1 MDMKLQLSC
10 CSGDAP
16 GTGPAAR
23 LAAGAVYWITG
34 LSGSGKTTLA
44 RLLHRRLIEA
54 GRAVWLADGD
64 VLRAVFGST
73 YGFDADRRLEI
84 AMTYGRLCREVSAQ
98 GIDVVCATIS
108 MFHAVQRW
116 NRAQI
121 PGYREIYLRVP
132 IAELERRDPK
142 GLYRRARAG
151 EISNLVGL
159 DIVAEEPERAD
170 LVIDHHGA
178 IGPDQALARIWSEI
192 VEGGRY
198 PLCLGGSAT

>member
-1 MDMKLQLSC
+1 MVMKLQTSC
-10 CSGDAP
+10 CSGQAP
-16 GTGPAAR
+16 GTGPNARPAA
-23 LAAGAVYWITG
+23 AAVYWITG

-44 RLLHRRLIEA
+44 RLLRQRLVDA
-54 GRAVWLADGD
+54 GRAAWLADGD
-64 VLRAVFGST
+64 VLRSVFGST

-84 AMTYGRLCREVSAQ
+84 AMTYGRLCREIAAQ

-132 IAELERRDPK
+132 LAELERRDAK

-151 EISNLVGL
+151 EIANLVGL
-159 DIVAEEPERAD
+159 DIVAEEPERPD
-170 LVIDHHGA
+170 LVIDNFGA
-178 IGPDQALARIWSEI
+178 IGPSEALARLWAEL

-198 PLCLGGSAT
+198 PLCLGGLSR